1 MGGFQIYESLVGT
14 KLNFIDITEFSDH
27 VNNGKVPS
35 IISLNWV
42 TSQTQFENVERF
54 TNVGVVKAFNRLSLH
69 VNGKHPDR
77 IFLQNKINNLLT
89 TGATLSLCFASAETI
104 FKRIFHLH
112 ELAKEMSINLRA
124 TPSDITE
131 YNRKCKLL
139 DFEDAKVF
147 CTINDYTRNNLDN
160 EIINKL
166 LCTMETKHGYETT
179 SVRCLIP
186 DRIEKIDCRINK
198 EILVHQSKFGGYT
211 AILFDKKNVAVKV
224 FQPKLKAGDAVN
236 QFELIQA
243 KEILKCR
250 LNINQSNAKA
260 I

>member
-1 MGGFQIYESLVGT
+1 
-14 KLNFIDITEFSDH
+14 
-27 VNNGKVPS
+27 
-35 IISLNWV
+35 
-42 TSQTQFENVERF
+42 
-54 TNVGVVKAFNRLSLH
+54 
-69 VNGKHPDR
+69 
-77 IFLQNKINNLLT
+77 
-89 TGATLSLCFASAETI
+89 
-104 FKRIFHLH
+104 
-112 ELAKEMSINLRA
+112 MSINLRA

-186 DRIEKIDCRINK
+186 DRIEKIDCSINK

-260 I
+260 RAKANANEDSNDENSDIEINDDGKYTAN